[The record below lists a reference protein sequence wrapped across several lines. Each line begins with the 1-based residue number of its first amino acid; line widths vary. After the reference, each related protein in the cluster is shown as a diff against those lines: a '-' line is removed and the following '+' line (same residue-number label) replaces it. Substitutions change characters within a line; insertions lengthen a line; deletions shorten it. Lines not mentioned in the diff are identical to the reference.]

1 MGKATRRIRDAGA
14 IVEIVQYSH
23 VKRKDGPTA
32 RQAKRKATSDVMQR
46 YNHRSSVR
54 KFELMLAAN
63 YRAGDVMGTLTFD
76 DDHLPSTKAE
86 AERRFRYWR
95 TKIRKIYQANGVD
108 PVIFWRSEHRH
119 GDGRW
124 HVHFIMTATGDD
136 YENIRT
142 TWIYGAVQDF
152 KALRVDEEK
161 NYRTIA
167 QYLTKER
174 PDKLGSRGWSY
185 TRNAR
190 KPEEQQRVG
199 DLVGEHAVAAE
210 VDRKFEAERFI
221 DDHAERDGVGSAV
234 FVIAYLAQIEVVNA
248 LILAGIT
255 AEGETPSDEFEG
267 IFDALPERA
276 RENAGFGG
284 GIIDEFAGLAGEL
297 NDLALIDD
305 DHELTLVDGDLG
317 AVGNDVVAAL
327 GVAAALAVDDL
338 LSLGDEDVL
347 RQSFAVEKFFPLIGE
362 NSAQGSEARFNKSHC
377 NISLYDILVLLFV
390 IRRSAAYIRYI
401 L

>member
-190 KPEEQQRVG
+190 KPEEERGVVDEG
-199 DLVGEHAVAAE
+199 DVPE
-210 VDRKFEAERFI
+210 VPE
-221 DDHAERDGVGSAV
+221 GVIVLESV
-234 FVIAYLAQIEVVNA
+234 
-248 LILAGIT
+248 T
-255 AEGETPSDEFEG
+255 SETQYG
-267 IFDALPERA
+267 R
-276 RENAGFGG
+276 
-284 GIIDEFAGLAGEL
+284 
-297 NDLALIDD
+297 
-305 DHELTLVDGDLG
+305 H
-317 AVGNDVVAAL
+317 
-327 GVAAALAVDDL
+327 
-338 LSLGDEDVL
+338 
-347 RQSFAVEKFFPLIGE
+347 
-362 NSAQGSEARFNKSHC
+362 
-377 NISLYDILVLLFV
+377 Y
-390 IRRSAAYIRYI
+390 YIRYM
-401 L
+401 LPPSALPARKRARRRRKQKS